1 MQRRIPLI
9 RQLVKMVKGCES
21 LSPPKGYQG
30 PGRKPV
36 AGYMATV
43 GNRPGPCWG
52 LDDFE
57 TTRQEFRRNNLCHV
71 TSMLCGISVHEMASW
86 WTNCSKIDPT
96 VTTTWN
102 VARLIFENK
111 MQIDPNTYKT
121 LIQPVTCA
129 FTSYPKTVLQ
139 NGFGTDPFQRMRFAC
154 PVANRPP
161 PTTRRLQRT
170 VASRGE
176 VPMNWSDVQFRAL
189 RNRCWLHIQ
198 IFDLK
203 ILKAGRNL
211 ESTCKV
217 KLAPWN
223 LGERQFSR
231 TKCCKLS

>member
-111 MQIDPNTYKT
+111 MQIDPNTT
-121 LIQPVTCA
+121 GHMCVHLV
-129 FTSYPKTVLQ
+129 SQ
-139 NGFGTDPFQRMRFAC
+139 NGFTKRFWHWSLSTHALCVSSREPPASNNKEIATHCGVKGWSADELEWCSVQSFEKSMLASHPNLWSENLESWSEPRIDLQSEAC
-154 PVANRPP
+154 PVKSRWTAGFSDKM
-161 PTTRRLQRT
+161 LQI
-170 VASRGE
+170 V
-176 VPMNWSDVQFRAL
+176 
-189 RNRCWLHIQ
+189 
-198 IFDLK
+198 
-203 ILKAGRNL
+203 
-211 ESTCKV
+211 
-217 KLAPWN
+217 LA
-223 LGERQFSR
+223 F
-231 TKCCKLS
+231 